1 MIYFIVFFLGVAL
14 IGRFT
19 CGFVLLT
26 ECLQKKHQVM
36 GGTLMCIGDSIAT
49 MYVTFYLRFIS
60 NNVHG
65 LIWAGFTINIVS
77 VIAAFWMIESPAWL
91 ISAGEI
97 KWAEKEIQY
106 IAKFNGV
113 QHLQIGN
120 IVPN

>member
-1 MIYFIVFFLGVAL
+1 
-14 IGRFT
+14 
-19 CGFVLLT
+19 
-26 ECLQKKHQVM
+26 M

-120 IVPN
+120 ILPN

>member
-1 MIYFIVFFLGVAL
+1 
-14 IGRFT
+14 
-19 CGFVLLT
+19 
-26 ECLQKKHQVM
+26 
-36 GGTLMCIGDSIAT
+36 MCMGDSIAT

-91 ISAGEI
+91 ISAGET

-113 QHLQIGN
+113 QNLYINN
-120 IVPN
+120 IVPNEQPGDETQETDKVSENEKKFIDDDIIEDNDGKQA